1 MYKKREEENTMEEK
15 TALILGGGGARGA
28 YEIGVWKA
36 CREEGIT
43 IDIVTGTSVGSI
55 NGAMVAQ
62 DDFDLAEQLWKE
74 IDTAMVMDIQPQGK
88 SKDPKEYE
96 PDIERLSPEEVLTF
110 IKSIFVNKGA
120 STKGLEQLLRK
131 YIDEDRVRNSRIE
144 YGLVTAEMP
153 SIREKQILKGHW
165 LFCEDIPKGKL
176 HDFIMA
182 SASYF
187 PAMQPHEI
195 NGVVYIDGG
204 YVDIVPVSMA
214 VKRGATKLIAVE
226 LNPENPL
233 TKRESKAHD
242 NLTWIKSSWDLGNIL
257 VFDKENA
264 SRIMRL
270 GYLDGRKAFG
280 RNVGNYFAFEKES
293 FSKDEVVNADC
304 AAKVF
309 GLDPLKIYSMES
321 LNKELVEVVKGLKEK
336 KIIDEFGTPMLTLTA
351 AEKIMGLPKEAVE
364 FIKDYSGLILK
375 EEKNAIRYLL
385 NHVL

>member
-1 MYKKREEENTMEEK
+1 MEEK

-110 IKSIFVNKGA
+110 IKGIFVNKGA

-264 SRIMRL
+264 RRIMRL